1 MKIKITSDSTCDLSQ
16 EILQKYDISTVPL
29 NVILGVKSF
38 RDGVDVTP
46 KDIFDYVEE
55 TGLLPK
61 TSAASILQYE
71 EFFFEQ
77 LKSADAIVHLSL
89 SSKISSSYQNAL
101 IAANEHEDKIFVVDS
116 LSLCAGQGLLA
127 IKAAKYAAES
137 KSPKQVV
144 AFIEELREKVVTSFV
159 PDSLDY
165 LHKGGRCSLASMMGA
180 KLLKLHPL
188 IVMEDGEM
196 SPRKKYMGSME
207 ACLKKYITDAAA
219 AFPDYDRSVCVLASA
234 CAEPEL
240 LEKTRAELETAFA
253 FEKIYETTAGSTI
266 TSHCGKNTV
275 AIFFM
280 RK

>member
-1 MKIKITSDSTCDLSQ
+1 MKTAITTDSTCGLNK
-16 EILQKYDISTVPL
+16 EIFDKYGIKSVPL
-29 NVILGVKSF
+29 NVILGVKSYL
-38 RDGVDVTP
+38 DGVDITP
-46 KDIFDYVEE
+46 QDIFDYVAE
-55 TGLLPK
+55 TCQLPK
-61 TSAASILQYE
+61 TSATSVSQYE
-71 EFFFEQ
+71 SIFGKV
-77 LKSADAIVHLSL
+77 LKTADAIVHYSI

-101 IAANEHEDKIFVVDS
+101 KAANEFNGKVFVVDT
-116 LSLCAGQGLLA
+116 LSLCAGQGLIA
-127 IKAAKYAAES
+127 VKGAKFAEEG
-137 KSPKQVV
+137 KSPEEIV
-144 AFIEELREKVVTSFV
+144 ALTEALREKVVTSFV

-180 KLLKLHPL
+180 KILKLHPL
-188 IVMEDGEM
+188 IVMEDGVM